1 MVNEFASEGGKD
13 VSIEVKPG
21 VGGVLQ
27 VFVDGDK
34 IYDKAEEDG
43 QTPHLNRVKELRAV
57 VRSRLDSLVAVADD
71 N

>member
-1 MVNEFASEGGKD
+1 MVNEFVAEGGKD
-13 VSIEVKPG
+13 VAIEVKPG

-34 IYDKAEEDG
+34 IYDKTEEGG

-57 VRSRLDSLVAVADD
+57 VRSRLDSLVPADD

>member
-1 MVNEFASEGGKD
+1 MVNEFVAEGGGD

-34 IYDKAEEDG
+34 IYDKAEEGG

-57 VRSRLDSLVAVADD
+57 VRSRLDSLVPADD